1 MARTL
6 LVLGC
11 LAVVGALVGAVLLV
25 WRGPWWLDGHYLST
39 EDLRSGSSALVT
51 GFRTSVVQLFA
62 VFGAGIALVFTAFNY
77 RLTRRGQITDRFIK
91 ALERLGSEE
100 LYVRTGGVLA
110 LEQIVQDAPDQATH
124 AAQVLNAL
132 LRRHAPRRTRAD
144 VPAARDSP
152 HRGAVLLPESPRD
165 LPGKPESDVQYALTA
180 LTGPAVRRHADP
192 AQLLDLTELH
202 LAGARL
208 DGAGLAHARLD
219 RADLTGARL
228 GGAVLTHACLEGA
241 VLAGAGLSRA
251 DLTGARLDGA
261 RLAGARLDGADL
273 TGAQLTAADLTGARL
288 DGAKLADTLLTGATL
303 AGVRLVGAD
312 LVGARLI
319 NVDLTGA
326 DLSGADLTGAHLD
339 WATLTDAR
347 LDGADLRS
355 ARGLTVRQ
363 VVAARPTG
371 GTGLPPRIA
380 EDPRVLARMEGR
392 AED

>member
-241 VLAGAGLSRA
+241 VLAGAGLS
-251 DLTGARLDGA
+251 
-261 RLAGARLDGADL
+261 GADL